1 MDRDELLQPVHVVK
15 QQKRQTEG
23 EPASAALRSGEKLH
37 FTLVGL

>member
-1 MDRDELLQPVHVVK
+1 MK

-23 EPASAALRSGEKLH
+23 EPASATSKSGGKLH